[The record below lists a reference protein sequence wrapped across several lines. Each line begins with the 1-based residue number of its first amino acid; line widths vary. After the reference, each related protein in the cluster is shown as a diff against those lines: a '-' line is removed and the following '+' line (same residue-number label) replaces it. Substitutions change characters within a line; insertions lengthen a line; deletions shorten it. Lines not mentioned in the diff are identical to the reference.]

1 MNTLRSLALTH
12 TTTLNDAY
20 NEATQIARAA
30 TMEGNGAVLTDY
42 YTFEEYIARRGA
54 FIIKLP
60 EYKHLTNACWVVRK
74 NDANLIFADE
84 QQQLTVREVRRREL
98 ANEVEPL
105 LPLPTTS
112 NTESLDNFRH
122 CRPEDWPEWRAD
134 ELDGDG
140 GQEGEWDVQTPGGG
154 SEAFYTPATS
164 PVEGGL
170 AFDAGCLAS
179 NAVPDAAA
187 SITDHAEPLQQSGLS
202 PAPSFRSH
210 GLDVNHHAFAN
221 HAPILSST
229 TVANNEQSFAT
240 QQHTNIQG
248 IDSLSL
254 FNDYSLETLPIASGN
269 QIGLHNSHDEY
280 GRQPNAPQAATS
292 RTPQDPLVISMLA
305 TQVSYDPELKAL
317 MGEVSAGTATPEQ
330 VGVFQQHC
338 DNLGAFI
345 QSQRSQEAAEEQRRL
360 ANHHTAVMQG
370 MTTVPSSQTP
380 THVQAQAAPEASL
393 PEGSTTPLKDLR
405 PNWQELA
412 TKQPQATTTTSP
424 IEAPRPKPAKEKIF
438 TPHPDVSSLARYG
451 IFAPV
456 KNREDTKRMGGS
468 ALRQATPVKNVEV
481 SKDKAESALKP
492 ATPIVTMAAPPV
504 PIMTSSILAAPVAI
518 EAPPDVPVMAAPTIP
533 IVAAP
538 QPTTP
543 VVIEAP
549 QTTPIVATPKSASL
563 PETPKEAVEPA
574 QKPDSPLK
582 SVEQSVEPAPEH
594 QKGTRGVAQ
603 PAPLSETP
611 KEAVASVQES
621 GTPQES
627 VEPAPK
633 GTCDV
638 AQPAPLPETPTEAV
652 ATIQKPD
659 SPHESAEPPAKRLKG
674 TRGVAQPVK
683 TPASKNKNPLA
694 TNTPIPTP
702 GVNDSSSSAPTKL
715 AKRLASI
722 ISGASLPKTKAE
734 ARAAAAEHHA
744 RLLAAH
750 NSQTPAP
757 TEPNR
762 RTSTRLISK
771 PTNPDLMPFYFS
783 RPPPDPK
790 QGEQEQD
797 FIRCVCGV
805 QHDDGDNMIC
815 CEACEVW
822 QHSACVVPGLTEGQ
836 LEKLKWECTVCDPWA
851 NRDVLRKLR
860 LAANAKEGKEVK
872 EVKGGKRR
880 ASAAPAA

>member
-1 MNTLRSLALTH
+1 MNATSNLHRTHHTTPTPSLFPSLDTSVVPASTLTPPHHPKKMNTLRSLALTH

-164 PVEGGL
+164 PVKGGL

-221 HAPILSST
+221 HALILSST

-254 FNDYSLETLPIASGN
+254 FNDYSLKTLPIASGN

-317 MGEVSAGTATPEQ
+317 MGKVSAGTATPEQ

-338 DNLGAFI
+338 DNLGDFI

-393 PEGSTTPLKDLR
+393 PEGSTTPLKDVSNR
-405 PNWQELA
+405 GSSA
-412 TKQPQATTTTSP
+412 
-424 IEAPRPKPAKEKIF
+424 EA
-438 TPHPDVSSLARYG
+438 G
-451 IFAPV
+451 Q
-456 KNREDTKRMGGS
+456 REDFH
-468 ALRQATPVKNVEV
+468 
-481 SKDKAESALKP
+481 
-492 ATPIVTMAAPPV
+492 
-504 PIMTSSILAAPVAI
+504 TSS
-518 EAPPDVPVMAAPTIP
+518 
-533 IVAAP
+533 
-538 QPTTP
+538 
-543 VVIEAP
+543 
-549 QTTPIVATPKSASL
+549 
-563 PETPKEAVEPA
+563 
-574 QKPDSPLK
+574 
-582 SVEQSVEPAPEH
+582 
-594 QKGTRGVAQ
+594 
-603 PAPLSETP
+603 
-611 KEAVASVQES
+611 
-621 GTPQES
+621 
-627 VEPAPK
+627 
-633 GTCDV
+633 
-638 AQPAPLPETPTEAV
+638 
-652 ATIQKPD
+652 
-659 SPHESAEPPAKRLKG
+659 
-674 TRGVAQPVK
+674 
-683 TPASKNKNPLA
+683 
-694 TNTPIPTP
+694 
-702 GVNDSSSSAPTKL
+702 
-715 AKRLASI
+715 
-722 ISGASLPKTKAE
+722 
-734 ARAAAAEHHA
+734 
-744 RLLAAH
+744 
-750 NSQTPAP
+750 
-757 TEPNR
+757 
-762 RTSTRLISK
+762 
-771 PTNPDLMPFYFS
+771 
-783 RPPPDPK
+783 
-790 QGEQEQD
+790 
-797 FIRCVCGV
+797 
-805 QHDDGDNMIC
+805 
-815 CEACEVW
+815 
-822 QHSACVVPGLTEGQ
+822 
-836 LEKLKWECTVCDPWA
+836 
-851 NRDVLRKLR
+851 
-860 LAANAKEGKEVK
+860 
-872 EVKGGKRR
+872 
-880 ASAAPAA
+880 

>member
-42 YTFEEYIARRGA
+42 YTFEEYIARRGS

-60 EYKHLTNACWVVRK
+60 KYKHLTNACWVVRK

-98 ANEVEPL
+98 ANEIEPL

-112 NTESLDNFRH
+112 NTNSLDNFRH

-134 ELDGDG
+134 ELDGDD
-140 GQEGEWDVQTPGGG
+140 GQGEWDVKTPGGG

-170 AFDAGCLAS
+170 AGSSAS
-179 NAVPDAAA
+179 NAVPDAVT
-187 SITDHAEPLQQSGLS
+187 SIADHAEPLQQSSLS

-210 GLDVNHHAFAN
+210 GLDVNRPAFTN
-221 HAPILSST
+221 HVTIFPGT
-229 TVANNEQSFAT
+229 TVTNNEQPFAT
-240 QQHTNIQG
+240 QQDTNIQG

-254 FNDYSLETLPIASGN
+254 FNDYSLKTLPTASGN
-269 QIGLHNSHDEY
+269 EIGLHTSHDEY

-292 RTPQDPLVISMLA
+292 RTPQDLLVIPMLA

-345 QSQRSQEAAEEQRRL
+345 QSQRTQEAAEEQRRL

-370 MTTVPSSQTP
+370 MTTVRSSQTP

-405 PNWQELA
+405 PNWQKLA

-424 IEAPRPKPAKEKIF
+424 IETPQPKPAKEKIF
-438 TPHPDVSSLARYG
+438 TPHPDISSMAGYS
-451 IFAPV
+451 IVAPI
-456 KNREDTKRMGGS
+456 KNKRMGDS

-481 SKDKAESALKP
+481 SKEKAESALKP
-492 ATPIVTMAAPPV
+492 VTPIATVAALPV
-504 PIMTSSILAAPVAI
+504 PIMTSSMLAAPVAI
-518 EAPPDVPVMAAPTIP
+518 MAPPDVPVMAAPTIP

-538 QPTTP
+538 QPATP

-549 QTTPIVATPKSASL
+549 RTTPIVATPKSASL

-574 QKPDSPLK
+574 QKPNSPLK

-603 PAPLSETP
+603 PAPLPETP

-633 GTCDV
+633 LQKNTHSV
-638 AQPAPLPETPTEAV
+638 AQPSPLPETLAEAV
-652 ATIQKPD
+652 TTIQKPG
-659 SPHESAEPPAKRLKG
+659 SPQESAEPPAKRHKG

-683 TPASKNKNPLA
+683 TPAAIKKNALA
-694 TNTPIPTP
+694 TNTPTPTP
-702 GVNDSSSSAPTKL
+702 GVNDSSSAVPTKL

-734 ARAAAAEHHA
+734 ARAAATEHHA

-750 NSQTPAP
+750 NSQLPTP

-762 RTSTRLISK
+762 RTSNRLIQK

-790 QGEQEQD
+790 QGEEQD
-797 FIRCVCGV
+797 FIRCVCSV
-805 QHDDGDNMIC
+805 QYDDGDTMIC

-851 NRDVLRKLR
+851 NREVLRKLR
-860 LAANAKEGKEVK
+860 LAVQAKERKEVK